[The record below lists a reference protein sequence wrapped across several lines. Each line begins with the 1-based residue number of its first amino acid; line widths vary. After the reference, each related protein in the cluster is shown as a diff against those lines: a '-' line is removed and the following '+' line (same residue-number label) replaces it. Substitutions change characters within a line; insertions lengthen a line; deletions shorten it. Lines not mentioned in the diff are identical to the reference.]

1 MSNYWQERMVKSQDA
16 LTTKTIKETEK
27 QLIKYYSN
35 AMKKVIDSFEITYA
49 KILLQA
55 EQGKDITPALL
66 FKLDSYWQM
75 QGELKKELQKLGEKQ
90 IVLLSKQFEQEF
102 KGVYE
107 SIAIPSQKAY
117 STISKE
123 NITQLVNQIWAADGK
138 SWSQRVWDNTERL
151 AQTLNDELVH
161 CVVTGKKTS
170 QLKRILQERFNVS
183 YHRADSLARTELAH
197 IQTQAAQ
204 KRYEDYGIKEV
215 QVWADKDERRCEVC
229 GKLHKKRYPIYAQ
242 MPIPAHPN
250 CRCCIIPVVED

>member
-35 AMKKVIDSFEITYA
+35 AMKKVIDSFEITYS
-49 KILLQA
+49 KVLLQA

-75 QGELKKELQKLGEKQ
+75 QGELRNELQKLGEKQ
-90 IVLLSKQFEQEF
+90 IVLFSKQFEKEF
-102 KGVYE
+102 QGVYD
-107 SIAIPSQKAY
+107 SIALPSQKAY
-117 STISKE
+117 SKISKE
-123 NITQLVNQIWAADGK
+123 NITQLVNEIWAADGK
-138 SWSQRVWDNTERL
+138 SWSQRVWDNTEKL
-151 AQTLNDELVH
+151 ADTLNEELVH

-170 QLKRILQERFNVS
+170 QLKRILQEKFNVS
-183 YHRADSLARTELAH
+183 YGRADSLARTELAH
-197 IQTQAAQ
+197 IQTQAAK
-204 KRYEDYGIKEV
+204 KRYEDYGITEV
-215 QVWADKDERRCEVC
+215 QVWADKDERRCDKC
-229 GKLHKKRYPIYAQ
+229 GKLHKKRYPIHAQ